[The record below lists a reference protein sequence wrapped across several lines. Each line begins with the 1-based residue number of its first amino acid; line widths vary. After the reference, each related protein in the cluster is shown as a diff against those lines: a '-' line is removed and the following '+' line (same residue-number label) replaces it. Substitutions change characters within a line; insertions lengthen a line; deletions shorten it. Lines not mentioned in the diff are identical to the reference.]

1 MAGLYNNTPSESGA
15 LSPLSKRRLQAALLK
30 ADVQAAA
37 SGQIGAAQSAQGALN
52 GANINKNPGTEM
64 GPPQDVS
71 GLDFAKEA
79 LTGLAGGFGF
89 GPLSMASLAGY
100 ATNPSSFAD
109 MGTVNI
115 NGIGP
120 VTTNPGPVGPLMD
133 MAGFGALARTAGA
146 LNAANLQRIA
156 ATDPNASMVS
166 GKGIAGAFSNGTFSG
181 TLPGGLEAATRRA
194 MVHEIAKQHYDRTR
208 DPRGGGHGAGAQPG
222 KPDSAGATRGGE
234 KANPGNTHF

>member
-1 MAGLYNNTPSESGA
+1 MAGLYNNTPTGSGA

-30 ADVQAAA
+30 ADVQAA
-37 SGQIGAAQSAQGALN
+37 SGGQIGAAQGALN

-64 GPPQDVS
+64 GPPQNVN
-71 GLDFAKEA
+71 GLSFAKEA

-89 GPLSMASLAGY
+89 GPLSMANLAGY

-120 VTTNPGPVGPLMD
+120 VTTKPGPLGPLMD

-181 TLPGGLEAATRRA
+181 NLPGGLEAATRRA
-194 MVHEIAKQHYDRTR
+194 MVHEIAQRHYDRTR
-208 DPRGGGHGAGAQPG
+208 DPRGGTNAMGGRSSVDNS
-222 KPDSAGATRGGE
+222 PDDRD
-234 KANPGNTHF
+234 NR